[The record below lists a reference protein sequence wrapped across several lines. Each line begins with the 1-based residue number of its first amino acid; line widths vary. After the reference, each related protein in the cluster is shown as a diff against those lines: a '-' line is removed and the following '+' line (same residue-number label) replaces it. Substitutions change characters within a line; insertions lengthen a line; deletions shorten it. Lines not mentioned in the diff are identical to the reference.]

1 MAPIPTLC
9 DDLNSVPSV
18 SSCYRHPDRPT
29 RLACSSC
36 DRPICPSCS
45 HDAAVGQKCPACLGR
60 GQRNIRRVRN
70 PTGLPPTTATLLV
83 ITGAVY
89 ALSWLFPGLEN
100 RLVRELAMV
109 GGLAEV
115 GVGVAA
121 GEWWR
126 MVTAVTLHGSM
137 FHILFNMWALY
148 AFGPQIERE
157 SGSLPFLSIY
167 LSAAAGG
174 SLFVYWFSDPF
185 VFSIGASGAIFGLF
199 GVWVAGAYRLRHT
212 YFGRRMLSQL
222 GILLAINFAL
232 PLFIPNIAW
241 QAHLGGLVTGMV
253 IGLWWSAGRRRGYG
267 APGLTVSALSVGV
280 LAVAAAL
287 WVDGGWLVL

>member
-1 MAPIPTLC
+1 MARPTLG
-9 DDLNSVPSV
+9 DALNSVPSV

-36 DRPICPSCS
+36 DRPICPACS
-45 HDAAVGQKCPACLGR
+45 YDAAVGQRCPACTGKR
-60 GQRNIRRVRN
+60 PRNIRPSGN
-70 PTGLPPTTATLLV
+70 PTGLPATTAVLLV
-83 ITGAVY
+83 ITSGVY
-89 ALSWLFPGLEN
+89 ALSWLFPELEN

-121 GEWWR
+121 GQWWR
-126 MVTAVTLHGSM
+126 MVTAVVLHGSI

-148 AFGPQIERE
+148 TFGPQIERE
-157 SGSLPFLSIY
+157 SGSVPFLAIY
-167 LSAAAGG
+167 LAAAAGG
-174 SLFVYWFSDPF
+174 SLFVYWFSNPF

-241 QAHLGGLVTGMV
+241 QAHLGGLITGMAV
-253 IGLWWSAGRRRGYG
+253 GLLWSAQRRRGHQ
-267 APGLTVSALSVGV
+267 GLGLAASALAVGV
-280 LAVAAAL
+280 LAVAAAVL
-287 WVDGGWLVL
+287 VDGGFLA

>member
-1 MAPIPTLC
+1 
-9 DDLNSVPSV
+9 
-18 SSCYRHPDRPT
+18 
-29 RLACSSC
+29 
-36 DRPICPSCS
+36 
-45 HDAAVGQKCPACLGR
+45 
-60 GQRNIRRVRN
+60 
-70 PTGLPPTTATLLV
+70 
-83 ITGAVY
+83 
-89 ALSWLFPGLEN
+89 
-100 RLVRELAMV
+100 MV
-109 GGLAEV
+109 GGLAEA

-121 GEWWR
+121 GQWWR
-126 MVTAVTLHGSM
+126 MVTAAALHGSM

-212 YFGRRMLSQL
+212 WFGRRVLSQL
-222 GILLAINFAL
+222 GVLLAVNFAL

-241 QAHLGGLVTGMV
+241 QAHLGGILTGLV
-253 IGLWWSAGRRRGYG
+253 IGLLWSAQRRRG
-267 APGLTVSALSVGV
+267 LTSGWLTLSAAAVGV
-280 LAVAAAL
+280 LAVAGAL
-287 WVDGGWLVL
+287 LVDGGLLGG